1 MVGRAA
7 YGRDESEVC
16 LRTSQ
21 RLIVHPRTDATSS
34 PSRSQRSMS
43 SGRFTLHASQ
53 FRFEDR
59 RMPAALLE
67 LLALSR

>member
-1 MVGRAA
+1 MN
-7 YGRDESEVC
+7 
-16 LRTSQ
+16 
-21 RLIVHPRTDATSS
+21 
-34 PSRSQRSMS
+34 
-43 SGRFTLHASQ
+43 SGTFTLHASQ

>member
-1 MVGRAA
+1 MVTDIYSEQIEHKVILLGCQALSKGFDDEGEGRGSR
-7 YGRDESEVC
+7 GR
-16 LRTSQ
+16 R
-21 RLIVHPRTDATSS
+21 
-34 PSRSQRSMS
+34 RS
-43 SGRFTLHASQ
+43 GTFTLHALQ